1 MTIEEAV
8 KEIENAKEREGQ
20 YLEKIKELT
29 EQGKTTDEALKKE
42 QEKNNQLFDM
52 LMSLGITKKKEEPK
66 PDEDK
71 LDYKDLKI

>member
-1 MTIEEAV
+1 MTIEEAI

-52 LMSLGITKKKEEPK
+52 LMSLGITKKKEEAK
-66 PDEDK
+66 PNEDK

>member
-1 MTIEEAV
+1 MTIEEAI

-66 PDEDK
+66 PNEDK
-71 LDYKDLKI
+71 HDYKDLKI

>member
-1 MTIEEAV
+1 MTIEEAI

-66 PDEDK
+66 PYEDK

>member
-52 LMSLGITKKKEEPK
+52 LMSLGITKKKEESK

>member
-1 MTIEEAV
+1 MTIEEAIE
-8 KEIENAKEREGQ
+8 EIENAKEREGQ

-29 EQGKTTDEALKKE
+29 EQGKTTDEALRKE

>member
-1 MTIEEAV
+1 MTIEEAI

-52 LMSLGITKKKEEPK
+52 LMSLGITKKKEEHK
-66 PDEDK
+66 PNEDK
-71 LDYKDLKI
+71 LDYKDLKF

>member
-1 MTIEEAV
+1 MTIEEAI

-66 PDEDK
+66 HEDK
-71 LDYKDLKI
+71 LDYKDLKF

>member
-1 MTIEEAV
+1 MTIEEAI

-66 PDEDK
+66 PNEDK

>member
-1 MTIEEAV
+1 MTIEEAI

-71 LDYKDLKI
+71 LDYKYLKI

>member
-1 MTIEEAV
+1 MTIEEAI

-52 LMSLGITKKKEEPK
+52 LMSLGITKKKEESK
-66 PDEDK
+66 PNEDK
-71 LDYKDLKI
+71 LDFKDLKI

>member
-1 MTIEEAV
+1 MTIEEAI

-66 PDEDK
+66 LDEDK

>member
-1 MTIEEAV
+1 MTIEEAI

-66 PDEDK
+66 PNEDK
-71 LDYKDLKI
+71 LDYKDLKF

>member
-1 MTIEEAV
+1 MTIEEAI

-66 PDEDK
+66 PDGDK

>member
-8 KEIENAKEREGQ
+8 KEIENAKERESQ

-66 PDEDK
+66 PNEDK

>member
-1 MTIEEAV
+1 MTIEEAI
-8 KEIENAKEREGQ
+8 KEIENAKERESQ

>member
-29 EQGKTTDEALKKE
+29 EQGKTTDEALKRE

-52 LMSLGITKKKEEPK
+52 LMSLGVTKKPEPPK

-71 LDYKDLKI
+71 LDFKDLKI

>member
-1 MTIEEAV
+1 MTIEEAI

-52 LMSLGITKKKEEPK
+52 LMSLGITKKKKEPN

-71 LDYKDLKI
+71 LNYKDLKI

>member
-1 MTIEEAV
+1 MTIEEAI
-8 KEIENAKEREGQ
+8 KEIKNAKEREGQ

>member
-1 MTIEEAV
+1 MTIEEAI

-71 LDYKDLKI
+71 LDYKDLKF

>member
-71 LDYKDLKI
+71 LDFKDLKI

>member
-1 MTIEEAV
+1 MTIEEAI

-66 PDEDK
+66 LEDK

>member
-1 MTIEEAV
+1 MTIEESI

-52 LMSLGITKKKEEPK
+52 LMRLGITKKKEEPK
-66 PDEDK
+66 PNEDK

>member
-1 MTIEEAV
+1 MTIEEAI

>member
-1 MTIEEAV
+1 MTIEEAI

-66 PDEDK
+66 PEDK

>member
-42 QEKNNQLFDM
+42 QEKNIQLFDM
-52 LMSLGITKKKEEPK
+52 LMSLGITKKKEEPN
-66 PDEDK
+66 EDK

>member
-8 KEIENAKEREGQ
+8 KEIEDAKEREGQ

-52 LMSLGITKKKEEPK
+52 LMSLGITKKKEEPE
-66 PDEDK
+66 PNEDK

>member
-52 LMSLGITKKKEEPK
+52 LMSLGITKKKEPK

>member
-1 MTIEEAV
+1 MTIEEAI

-52 LMSLGITKKKEEPK
+52 LMSLGITKKKEVPK
-66 PDEDK
+66 SEDK

>member
-1 MTIEEAV
+1 MTIEEAI

-66 PDEDK
+66 PKEDK